1 MKYII
6 AIEWMEGS
14 IAENTA
20 IVNNMYDGD
29 FLISDSEKAE
39 AKLAIVNLAC
49 AIEVLKNHE
58 D

>member
-1 MKYII
+1 MKYTI

-29 FLISDSEKAE
+29 FLISDSEKDE
-39 AKLAIVNLAC
+39 AKLAIVNWAC